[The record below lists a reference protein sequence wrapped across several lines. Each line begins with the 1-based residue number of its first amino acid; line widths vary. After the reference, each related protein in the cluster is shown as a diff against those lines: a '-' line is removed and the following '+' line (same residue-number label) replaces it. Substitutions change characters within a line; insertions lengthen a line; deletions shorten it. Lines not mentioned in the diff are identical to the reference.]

1 MKHTVIPLFWL
12 WLCLLPFLMFSM
24 QACSLSTFEAA
35 AQGMRVGNE
44 CQDYLSPG
52 CSYAKS
58 ENKKFIENRRLS
70 EEFEAQR
77 KQRQEDFE
85 REIVYAQLMAKVTA
99 SKLYKGCMNLM
110 NDSWKCKNKVTDVYF
125 DCIIK
130 EKNNTDYCLA
140 RLNDEDAQRWLNN

>member
-1 MKHTVIPLFWL
+1 MKQTVTPLLWL
-12 WLCLLPFLMFSM
+12 WLLLLSVLMFSM
-24 QACSLSTFEAA
+24 QACSLSTFEAV

-58 ENKKFIENRRLS
+58 ENKKFQENRRLS

-85 REIVYAQLMAKVTA
+85 REMAYAQLMAKVTA
-99 SKLYKGCMNLM
+99 SKLYKECMNLM
-110 NDSWKCKNKVTDVYF
+110 NDPWKCKNKATDVYF
-125 DCIIK
+125 DCVI
-130 EKNNTDYCLA
+130 EDKNNIDYCLA
-140 RLNDEDAQRWLNN
+140 KLNDKDVRRWLNN